1 MRRLSGSLL
10 AVCLAAATLVTAA
23 GAADR
28 MWIGFHD
35 DPTFRFDA
43 GREEAID
50 RARTVNNATI
60 VRTLVEWS
68 SVARARPKN
77 ASDPFD
83 PAYRFDDLDEFVRAA
98 QTRGM
103 EVLITLWG
111 TPGWANGNQKRQVLP
126 TRLTD
131 FTNFARAVAARYS
144 GRFAG
149 YPSVRFFSIWNESNL
164 ATFLVPQ
171 FDAQGRIVSPRNYAR
186 LAAAGYAGIKAG
198 NARAQVAIGETS
210 SNGRDV
216 RRSGRTDTV
225 APATF
230 MQLVAKANK
239 RLKFDAWGQHPYP
252 SPVNQAPTQKVRWPN
267 VTLTSLARFGAELD
281 KAFGRKRIPIWIT
294 EYGNETKPGEPKGVT
309 EAQQRVYAPQ
319 AIALAK
325 KDPRVAMFIWFVMQ
339 DSTGSTWQSGLYR
352 KTGAAKPAQRSF
364 AAAAKS
370 LDPRNGT
377 LSVKGG
383 TRNPAVT
390 VFLREYCATN
400 PVGTTVGFTVRSFLA
415 GKLVQVSQ
423 GVSRLGADCTVAL
436 RPAGLTVAKRKTY
449 TVTVEANTATSS
461 AIARTITVVGS

>member
-1 MRRLSGSLL
+1 LLL
-10 AVCLAAATLVTAA
+10 AVCLVAATLVTAA

-35 DPTFRFDA
+35 DPTFRYDG
-43 GREEAID
+43 GRDDAID

-60 VRTLVEWS
+60 VRTQVEWS
-68 SVARARPKN
+68 AIAPSRPAN
-77 ASDPFD
+77 AADPFD
-83 PAYRFDDLDEFVRAA
+83 PAYRFDDLDELVRSS

-131 FTNFARAVAARYS
+131 FTSFARAVAARYS

-171 FDAQGRIVSPRNYAR
+171 FDARGQIVSPRNYAK

-198 NARAQVAIGETS
+198 NPRAQVAVGETS
-210 SNGRDV
+210 SNGRNV
-216 RRSGRTDTV
+216 RRPGQTDTV

-239 RLKFDAWGQHPYP
+239 RLKFDAWGHHPYP

-267 VTLTSLARFGAELD
+267 VTLTSMARFGTELD
-281 KAFGRKRIPIWIT
+281 KAFGRKQIPVWIT

-309 EAQQRVYAPQ
+309 ETQQRLYAPQ
-319 AIALAK
+319 AIAIAK
-325 KDPRVAMFIWFVMQ
+325 KDPRISMFIWFVMQ
-339 DSTGSTWQSGLYR
+339 DSAGSTWQSGLYR
-352 KTGAAKPAQRSF
+352 SSGAAKPAQASF
-364 AAAAKS
+364 AAAARS
-370 LDPRNGT
+370 LDPRNGR
-377 LSVKGG
+377 LSIKGG
-383 TRNPAVT
+383 TRNPKLT

-400 PVGTTVGFTVRSFLA
+400 PIGSTVGYTVRSFLA

-423 GVSRLGADCTVAL
+423 GASALGTDCTVAL
-436 RPAGLTVAKRKTY
+436 RPSGLTVAKRKTY

-461 AIARTITVVGS
+461 AIGRTITIVGS